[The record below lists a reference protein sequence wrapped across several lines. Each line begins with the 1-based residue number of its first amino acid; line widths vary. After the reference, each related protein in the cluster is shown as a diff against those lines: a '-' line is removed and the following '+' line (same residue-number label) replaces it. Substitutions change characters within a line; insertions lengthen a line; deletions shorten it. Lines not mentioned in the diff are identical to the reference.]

1 MLHYVFLLN
10 FLNKLNTLHTPHK
23 ESSDSLQKL
32 NCKLFIYLF
41 PLFFFPR
48 HESVCWTISSSSL
61 CITASVLPD
70 GVILRYL

>member
-41 PLFFFPR
+41 PLFFFLDMNQYVGLFHPPLCVSLLVCFQM
-48 HESVCWTISSSSL
+48 ESF
-61 CITASVLPD
+61 
-70 GVILRYL
+70 